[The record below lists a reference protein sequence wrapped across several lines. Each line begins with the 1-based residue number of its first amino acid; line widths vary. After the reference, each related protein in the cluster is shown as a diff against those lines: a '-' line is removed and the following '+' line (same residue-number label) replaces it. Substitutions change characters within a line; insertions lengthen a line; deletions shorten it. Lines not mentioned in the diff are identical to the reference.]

1 MDRFKLTE
9 TFSLKDPICATFFER
24 DDIKTLIWPTTGMA
38 VKLHNEIFM
47 VRLRLG
53 ERLTICAS
61 LSMMRLVKSM
71 VYAPDEN

>member
-38 VKLHNEIFM
+38 VELHVFGSVEIG
-47 VRLRLG
+47 RKTHNLCLP
-53 ERLTICAS
+53 T
-61 LSMMRLVKSM
+61 
-71 VYAPDEN
+71 YDEVS